1 MIADQTNISFP
12 GSETAGGYD
21 IPDRLPLTSDN
32 LSKGLAAWL
41 GLAAFE
47 LSDNLIDELMGSLAR
62 VNITVINPEILE
74 AAMKEIQGGQRL
86 DPSMAKIY
94 FLDEI
99 MKVANELDSR
109 GLYKEADKL
118 DQIIFKQAQ
127 ASAIVSSV
135 VLPLIEEKYGSW
147 EKFKALS
154 VAKKVVKGVRL
165 ILRGAAVLGSQL
177 ESISSKHKIPILAWV
192 GSALQIPD
200 VAAQLATSIAD
211 MAADIWDRLASLITE
226 KELEI
231 QKSGG
236 QFCINMSDLKKNNLD
251 KSLMLVLSLINPAV
265 SSVIKKSV
273 NAAKNLAKQ
282 LPEGSKTK
290 AMLQRQGDAFLASGL
305 CFGKNSDI
313 PAEANSMSKQ
323 IQAAAKSKEYSQHVD
338 NAIISDFYMAKNLTE
353 KKRSLPGQPEEGQ
366 SSFA

>member
-1 MIADQTNISFP
+1 M
-12 GSETAGGYD
+12 
-21 IPDRLPLTSDN
+21 
-32 LSKGLAAWL
+32 
-41 GLAAFE
+41 
-47 LSDNLIDELMGSLAR
+47 
-62 VNITVINPEILE
+62 
-74 AAMKEIQGGQRL
+74 
-86 DPSMAKIY
+86 
-94 FLDEI
+94 
-99 MKVANELDSR
+99 
-109 GLYKEADKL
+109 
-118 DQIIFKQAQ
+118 
-127 ASAIVSSV
+127 

-265 SSVIKKSV
+265 SSVVKKSV